1 LEGRAA
7 VFLARGRRSD
17 DAKEIWGDT
26 REEEEVE
33 DDEDDEDD
41 DG

>member
-1 LEGRAA
+1 M
-7 VFLARGRRSD
+7 FLARGRRRRD

-26 REEEEVE
+26 REEGEDD

-41 DG
+41 DDG

>member
-1 LEGRAA
+1 

-26 REEEEVE
+26 REEEEE
-33 DDEDDEDD
+33 DDDDEDDEDH